1 MAVNDFFSGL
11 SKGLG
16 DAGNV
21 LYRMGQLE
29 RQRELDEL
37 RARADKRAEELQPL
51 ALEAQQ
57 LQNEASRIKNEG
69 DQNALDQDNFNN
81 NAVKIWGGI
90 EGKGNFVSRGTDGRT
105 YDFDWQNIYDRDRNG
120 FVELFNLAAPSNL
133 NLGYGDDGK
142 TLKANQI
149 ADIQKIPKERGGGW
163 TIINRRTDG
172 SSVGPITENTSTD
185 PNDNVVILSDEQMDD
200 LAQGVM
206 SDTWIA
212 GRFNLNTRDEGLDA
226 INDQLQAFTDAYVR
240 DMTKQAAAENADPSL
255 NPGLFRQLLAEIQSS
270 RGQDLDDLLIE
281 ISGGKVDP
289 EAVKQQAYQ
298 EFQRKKASMY
308 RSDGSRKSARGFL
321 GPVQNQVDGGTMTE
335 VSIGVEIDGVEQ
347 QIPAMVP
354 GLTQD
359 EINTLANMQ
368 IEGNAKNIPESI
380 QQKAVDHARRRISEG
395 KPVFYQDGE
404 ELVDE
409 LKSLSTTDQSGRV
422 TYSNPARAEE
432 LKAQLR
438 KNGISD
444 DVIELTTD
452 SDIDDQ
458 NYLEIAADELVGFGK
473 WVKDNPADAAILGL
487 GAFMFSN
494 PLGLAARGAVATV
507 RATPAAARWLVKKGL
522 LRQKKGGNRS
532 DVRKNQRAS
541 KEDIQANQEQRRVD
555 TTFNNRPD
563 YSEFDIPKPLRT
575 QRGMEAQVGMRSTGT
590 QSGTAQTGATQ
601 SSRFMPDG
609 YEVSPKKVAG
619 VVAGGLLYKKA
630 TSDDEPSDI
639 EKQTGVRPQFTF
651 DSDEAVRQAII
662 QEANNPDQ
670 AAVKRYMQS
679 KGMTASNIGQK
690 IKQVPTREQ
699 LQIMFTIAKNS
710 PGSVKDQLEMLQKL
724 QNLFLTGSQTRDQ
737 YDVLQF
743 QTAYLQE
750 QRLLEKQRFDQNKS
764 LKPDRGVLDGVD
776 ATAKTLRDLITT
788 PEGGYTLENQGT
800 FLNGLTEL
808 VGKSENAT
816 NRTEKTKFS
825 NQIVDL
831 TAMHMQALASGGD
844 ASWYEIGKMLDNFF
858 NKDAK
863 VRAGSMPAARL
874 LRAETGVVNGKEQ
887 IVALYFRDP
896 STKSKRTDVSIPVS
910 KLQNQYGGL
919 LVQELVKIAE
929 FNTAVEPVL
938 QNQSGG

>member
-51 ALEAQQ
+51 AVESQQ
-57 LQNEASRIKNEG
+57 LQNQAARIKNES
-69 DQNALDQDNFNN
+69 DQNTLNTENFNRN
-81 NAVKIWGGI
+81 SQQIWQGI

-105 YDFDWQNIYDRDRNG
+105 YSFDWQNIYEKDRNG
-120 FVELFNLAAPSNL
+120 FVGLFNLAAPSNL

-142 TLKANQI
+142 TLKTNQI

-172 SSVGPITENTSTD
+172 SSVGPITANTT
-185 PNDNVVILSDEQMDD
+185 PNPKDSVVILSDEQMDD
-200 LAQGVM
+200 LAQGVL
-206 SDTWIA
+206 SDTWTA
-212 GRFNLNTRDEGLDA
+212 GRFNLNTRDENLDA
-226 INDQLQAFTDAYVR
+226 LMGAWVEKHLRDA
-240 DMTKQAAAENADPSL
+240 TKQAVVENADPSVD
-255 NPGLFRQLLAEIQSS
+255 PGLYRQLLGEVQSS

-308 RSDGSRKSARGFL
+308 RSDGSRKSPRGFL
-321 GPVQNQVDGGTMTE
+321 GPIQNQVDGGTMTE

-368 IEGNAKNIPESI
+368 IEGNAANIPESI
-380 QQKAVDHARRRISEG
+380 KQKAVDHARRRTSEG
-395 KPVFYQDGE
+395 KSVFYQDGE

-438 KNGISD
+438 KNGVSD
-444 DVIELTTD
+444 EVIELTTD
-452 SDIDDQ
+452 SDVDDR

-494 PLGLAARGAVATV
+494 PLGLAARGAFTAL

-522 LRQKKGGNRS
+522 LRQKKGGNLS

-541 KEDIQANQEQRRVD
+541 NQQGAVKETREEIIARQNQQRAD
-555 TTFNNRPD
+555 
-563 YSEFDIPKPLRT
+563 
-575 QRGMEAQVGMRSTGT
+575 QVFGT

-619 VVAGGLLYKKA
+619 VVAGGLLYNKA

-670 AAVKRYMQS
+670 AAVKRYMAS
-679 KGMTASNIGQK
+679 KGMTASNFREK
-690 IKQVPTREQ
+690 INQVPTREQ

-710 PGSVKDQLEMLQKL
+710 PGTVNDQLEMLQKL
-724 QNLFLTGSQTRDQ
+724 QNQFLTGSQTRDQ

-743 QTAYLQE
+743 ETANLQQ
-750 QRLLEKQRFDQNKS
+750 QRLLEKQRFDQNNS
-764 LKPDRGVLDGVD
+764 LKPNRDVLDQVD

-808 VGKSENAT
+808 VGKSQNAT
-816 NRTEKTKFS
+816 NRAEKTKFS

-844 ASWYEIGKMLDNFF
+844 TSWYEIGKMLDNFF

-874 LRAETGVVNGKEQ
+874 LRAETEVVNGKEQ

-910 KLQNQYGGL
+910 KLQNQYGGP

-929 FNTAVEPVL
+929 FNSAVEPVL
-938 QNQSGG
+938 QNQSRG